1 MANVTKVYKNWPA
14 YDDDLANKAYVDTQ
28 VEDIASGDLTVLKKA
43 VEKNTQDINT
53 AESDI
58 INLNNNKLNTSVYN
72 TFISEQYNP
81 LVIKVD
87 NKIES
92 YYQSTDPSLAWL
104 TALEKDT
111 HIGDI
116 WYDTITQKTL
126 VYYKDSSTNPPTY
139 NWQWQNV
146 PIELIDSVNGKA
158 TIYSGVIPTNYKTG
172 DYWIIP
178 TNCFNNTYSI
188 SDVSSQTGNYV
199 VGMNLKFGRYTLIV
213 DAVDSNNKII
223 HYTVDVP
230 EHSNYSLT
238 SAITN
243 EGLTLTINSVSDF
256 ILPINCYGGSIC
268 VATSNGTSYS
278 AGDWVPRNDYVPSD
292 LAGRYSLAEDVNN
305 YISELNGTIEGNY
318 STLNG
323 QINNNYSALDGKIDN
338 NYSAL
343 DGKINNNY
351 NTLDGKIDGVDDKI
365 DGVDD
370 KYDGLINGPEG
381 VKVAIERL
389 EDRIVANIRGTG
401 GNNLLRNSVGFRN
414 RLYWNIPQANTIE
427 QTYNTFAGQ
436 IVTIYFRY
444 RKNDYNNVK
453 IVLGQYE
460 NGNFT
465 EIYTILNTTDQ
476 VNEWTDVQF
485 QYTST
490 INKPVIRFNSTFDG
504 VQNNEAESNG
514 SSGSML
520 QFANGLYI
528 TDLMIGYGE
537 KQPWTPYFNEVYGKT
552 YNLDEYGLD
561 IRENASDKY
570 SHLDAN
576 SLDFRNSNG
585 DIESE
590 FGKSRSS
597 TDNIYI
603 ANSFNIGNL
612 NMIKLDDD
620 NIIEY

>member
-28 VEDIASGDLTVLKKA
+28 VEDIVSGDLTVLKKA

-58 INLNNNKLNTSVYN
+58 INLNNNKLDTSVYN

-92 YYQSTDPSLAWL
+92 YYQSTDPSLSWL

-111 HIGDI
+111 HVGDI
-116 WYDTITQKTL
+116 WYDTTTQKTL

-158 TIYSGVIPTNYKTG
+158 TIYSGVIPTNYKSG

-178 TNCFNNTYSI
+178 LNCYTNTHSLT
-188 SDVSSQTGNYV
+188 SQTGEFL
-199 VGMNLKFGRYTLIV
+199 VGMEFKVGPYILV
-213 DAVDSNNKII
+213 VDSVNASNEITSY
-223 HYTVDVP
+223 HVDVP
-230 EHSNYSLT
+230 ATSNYSLT
-238 SAITN
+238 DTIITPSI
-243 EGLTLTINSVSDF
+243 TLSVVSTSNF
-256 ILPINCYGGSIC
+256 TLPNNCYGGSIC
-268 VATSNGTSYS
+268 IATSNGTSYNS
-278 AGDWVPRNDYVPSD
+278 SHWVPRNEYVPED
-292 LAGRYSLAEDVNN
+292 LAGRFSLSEDVNN
-305 YISELNGTIEGNY
+305 YINDLNNTIGGNY
-318 STLNG
+318 TT
-323 QINNNYSALDGKIDN
+323 LDGKIDG
-338 NYSAL
+338 NYDTLNDKIDGNYGTL
-343 DGKINNNY
+343 DNKIDGNY
-351 NTLDGKIDGVDDKI
+351 DTLDGKIDGVDDKV
-365 DGVDD
+365 DGIDD
-370 KYDGLINGPEG
+370 KYDNIINGPEG
-381 VKVAIERL
+381 VKVSIQRL

-401 GNNLLRNSVGFRN
+401 GNNLLQNSVGFRQQ
-414 RLYWNIPQANTIE
+414 LYWTIPSANKIE
-427 QTYNTFAGQ
+427 QGYKTFAGQ
-436 IVTIYFRY
+436 IVTVYFRY
-444 RKNDYNNVK
+444 RKHDYNNAKV
-453 IVLGQYE
+453 VLGKYV
-460 NGNFT
+460 NGTFT
-465 EIYTILNTTDQ
+465 EVFTVLDTSDQ
-476 VNEWTDVQF
+476 VDEWTDVQF

-490 INKPVIRFNSTFDG
+490 ENNPVIRFNSTFDG
-504 VQNNEAESNG
+504 VQNNEAEANG

-520 QFANGLYI
+520 QFVNGLFV

-570 SHLDAN
+570 SHLDSN
-576 SLDFRNSNG
+576 GLDFRTSQG
-585 DIESE
+585 VIESE
-590 FGKSRSS
+590 FSKSRSS

-612 NMIKLDDD
+612 NMIRLDDN